1 MDISGNH
8 QFSSAQPL
16 DNGGMSTAQA
26 GPVAMAPAAREAAAH
41 VPTSGPALHHIG
53 FVMEIAGS
61 SSQVTLDSG
70 VLSELMTHSDPSI
83 AMAGQVGSQIK
94 IRVGSTWLLASIR
107 TQKLHEREQGVIMAA
122 VDFLGE
128 GDEEKLTGK
137 IYNFRRGVTRYPVP
151 GSEVYAVSSSDMKQV
166 YAADARAHVEI
177 GTVFPTKDIRGA
189 LYVDAMLGKHFAL
202 LGSTGTGKSTSAALI
217 LHKICDIAPEGH
229 IVMIDPHGEYSAA
242 FKGNGALFDVNNLA
256 MPYWMMNFAEH
267 CEVFVTSS
275 GDDRQIDSDILARC
289 LLQARAKNR
298 IAESIGKLTVDAPIP
313 YLLSDLTNII
323 QTEMG
328 KLDKATNS
336 APFMR
341 LKGKIEELK
350 ADPRYN
356 FMFSGMLVGD
366 TMADFVGKIFRL
378 PSGGKPI
385 SIIDVSGVPSD
396 ITSTVVAVL
405 SRLVFDYAIWSR
417 NEPQRPILLVCEEA
431 HRYIPSDRV
440 SKASAVRSILERIA
454 KEGRKYGVSLGLIT
468 QRPSDLA
475 EGVLSQCGTIISM
488 RLNNDR
494 DQAFVRAAM
503 PEGARGFLD
512 SIPALRNRECIIC
525 GEGVSIP
532 IRVALDN
539 LEEEKRPASEDP
551 LFSQLWQETGGES
564 EILERVVRR
573 WRAQGR

>member
-1 MDISGNH
+1 MDRSAHREFVSG
-8 QFSSAQPL
+8 QLGRPDIAQIAPGVAAQ
-16 DNGGMSTAQA
+16 GGNPCMNAA
-26 GPVAMAPAAREAAAH
+26 LYPVG
-41 VPTSGPALHHIG
+41 VL
-53 FVMEIAGS
+53 VEIAS
-61 SSQVTLDSG
+61 SGSQVTLDASILNG
-70 VLSELMTHSDPSI
+70 LMSHSDPSI
-83 AMAGQVGSQIK
+83 AMSGQVGS
-94 IRVGSTWLLASIR
+94 L
-107 TQKLHEREQGVIMAA
+107 
-122 VDFLGE
+122 
-128 GDEEKLTGK
+128 
-137 IYNFRRGVTRYPVP
+137 
-151 GSEVYAVSSSDMKQV
+151 
-166 YAADARAHVEI
+166 
-177 GTVFPTKDIRGA
+177 
-189 LYVDAMLGKHFAL
+189 
-202 LGSTGTGKSTSAALI
+202 ALI
-217 LHKICDIAPEGH
+217 LHKICEIAPDGH

-267 CEVFVTSS
+267 CEIFVTSS
-275 GDDRQIDSDILARC
+275 GNDKQIDSDILAKC
-289 LLQARAKNR
+289 LLQARSKNR
-298 IAESIGKLTVDAPIP
+298 VAETIGRLTVDAPIP
-313 YLLSDLTNII
+313 YLLSDLTNILQI
-323 QTEMG
+323 EMG
-328 KLDKATNS
+328 RLDKATSS

-366 TMADFVGKIFRL
+366 SMADFVGKIFRL
-378 PSGGKPI
+378 PSNGKPI

-431 HRYIPSDRV
+431 HRYIPSERV
-440 SKASAVRSILERIA
+440 SKDSAVRSILERIA
-454 KEGRKYGVSLGLIT
+454 KEGRKYGVSLGLVT

-512 SIPALRNRECIIC
+512 AIPSLRNRECIIC

-532 IRVALDN
+532 IRVVLDN
-539 LEEEKRPASEDP
+539 LDEEKRPASEDL
-551 LFSQLWQETGGES
+551 LFSQLWQETGGEP
-564 EILERVVRR
+564 EILNRVVRR